1 MPVSGIDYGRKRIGL
16 AISEGDQAYPVGTI
30 ERRSLLR
37 DLELIRTQ
45 LAGRDVSLIVVGLP
59 INMDGSEG
67 PSAASA
73 RAFGERL
80 AAATGIAVEM
90 YDERLTTVEALD
102 RLRDA
107 SISRAKRKSLRDAMA
122 ATVMLQ
128 GWLDA
133 RRSNSR

>member
-1 MPVSGIDYGRKRIGL
+1 
-16 AISEGDQAYPVGTI
+16 
-30 ERRSLLR
+30 
-37 DLELIRTQ
+37 
-45 LAGRDVSLIVVGLP
+45 
-59 INMDGSEG
+59 
-67 PSAASA
+67 
-73 RAFGERL
+73 
-80 AAATGIAVEM
+80 M

>member
-1 MPVSGIDYGRKRIGL
+1 MRVSGIDYGRKRIGL
-16 AISEGDQAYPVGTI
+16 AVSEGDQAYPVGSI
-30 ERRSLLR
+30 ERRSLAR
-37 DLELIRTQ
+37 DIELIRTQ

-67 PSAASA
+67 RAAAAA
-73 RAFGERL
+73 RAFAERL

-90 YDERLTTVEALD
+90 YDERLTTVEALEQ
-102 RLRDA
+102 LRDA
-107 SISRAKRKSLRDAMA
+107 PISRAKRKALRDTMA

-133 RRSNSR
+133 RRSSVR